1 MLRFL
6 KYLTQKDIKP
16 MGDQLLE
23 NNIPKSLQKMIRL
36 IKIPKFDTNS
46 KTTLKCIDRRN
57 PKISNF
63 DQNYKNRKHAKFL
76 QKI

>member
-23 NNIPKSLQKMIRL
+23 NNILKSLQKMIRL
-36 IKIPKFDTNS
+36 IRIPKFDTKLNYFSIIMIS
-46 KTTLKCIDRRN
+46 KLMIILVRN
-57 PKISNF
+57 
-63 DQNYKNRKHAKFL
+63 L
-76 QKI
+76 